1 MNDYMICGLIG
12 KICNRNIGGILVV
25 ISLCVLLITGCGK
38 SITERYDENDNNG
51 IKNVEEYGVLQL
63 AFDTG
68 DTIINSNTYCYKDG
82 KLYYAANGGINEN
95 NECLFYIHRYD
106 IADEKDSIVIKLGT
120 KDTGEDK
127 PVKTLWGISAADNGD
142 ITVYAEYRIPG
153 EDMDMSYGIIRL
165 TYDSSGNEIARD
177 TLEQPEGMEDVD
189 MLDPYNSKCYGG
201 MDGSTYSMVGIGGGY
216 YHVLYDKEGKI
227 SGMVRTDIDYIC
239 RLDEDRL
246 LCAGKISNGTEL
258 LILDKSLETE
268 KKETVKIA
276 GMSGDDGELRAA
288 VSEYNRGRHEYFIEF
303 KDYGNIGIEGMMK
316 DIMTGDAPD
325 IYLLEGMDTD
335 SLIAGGFL
343 EDLMPYMEKDD
354 VICGGSSCYVGY
366 PAKENVYMK
375 CAGSTFGMSALSEK
389 KEAGC
394 GCDKGCGRT
403 IYKRNEES
411 GRYH

>member
-1 MNDYMICGLIG
+1 
-12 KICNRNIGGILVV
+12 
-25 ISLCVLLITGCGK
+25 
-38 SITERYDENDNNG
+38 
-51 IKNVEEYGVLQL
+51 
-63 AFDTG
+63 
-68 DTIINSNTYCYKDG
+68 
-82 KLYYAANGGINEN
+82 
-95 NECLFYIHRYD
+95 
-106 IADEKDSIVIKLGT
+106 
-120 KDTGEDK
+120 
-127 PVKTLWGISAADNGD
+127 
-142 ITVYAEYRIPG
+142 
-153 EDMDMSYGIIRL
+153 
-165 TYDSSGNEIARD
+165 
-177 TLEQPEGMEDVD
+177 

-227 SGMVRTDIDYIC
+227 SGMVRTDLDYIC

-316 DIMTGDAPD
+316 DIMAGDAPD

-343 EDLMPYMEKDD
+343 EIGLPQ
-354 VICGGSSCYVGY
+354 SHW
-366 PAKENVYMK
+366 
-375 CAGSTFGMSALSEK
+375 F
-389 KEAGC
+389 
-394 GCDKGCGRT
+394 
-403 IYKRNEES
+403 
-411 GRYH
+411 

>member
-1 MNDYMICGLIG
+1 MNDYMICGLIR
-12 KICNRNIGGILVV
+12 KICNRNIEGILVV
-25 ISLCVLLITGCGK
+25 ISICVLLITGCGK

-227 SGMVRTDIDYIC
+227 SGMVRTDLDYIC

-288 VSEYNRGRHEYFIEF
+288 VSEYNSGRHEYFIEF

-316 DIMTGDAPD
+316 DIMAGDAPD

-343 EDLMPYMEKDD
+343 EIGLPQ
-354 VICGGSSCYVGY
+354 SHW
-366 PAKENVYMK
+366 
-375 CAGSTFGMSALSEK
+375 F
-389 KEAGC
+389 
-394 GCDKGCGRT
+394 
-403 IYKRNEES
+403 
-411 GRYH
+411 